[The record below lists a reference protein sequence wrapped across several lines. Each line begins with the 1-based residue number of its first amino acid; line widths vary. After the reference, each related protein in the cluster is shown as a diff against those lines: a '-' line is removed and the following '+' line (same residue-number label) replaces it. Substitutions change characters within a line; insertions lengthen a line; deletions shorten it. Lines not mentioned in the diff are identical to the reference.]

1 MPAKRRQRE
10 PCKECIARNR
20 PCEGLYSEC
29 DYYRRSV
36 PTKAALAAEE
46 ASGTKPHR
54 YFLEQHVKKL
64 EEKLERLTEEASST
78 SNLSVGSRAV
88 SKSPSPAVELPP
100 RPFHPRPA
108 EMTGRWWEPEVLA
121 PAVRDYLVGITLAF
135 ADEDHLYFHYPSF
148 LASLAEPP
156 DSPQAPHRALLEAMY
171 LVACYYTSMA
181 FPNPNSPYS
190 LVRLEN
196 HFLARARKAQTDSL
210 AWCDRLMDYLKG
222 TCLVTGYFIK
232 RGRYLEGYHHQC
244 GASRMALSC
253 GLHQIVSPI
262 FDLSVQPTLPPAL
275 AGQEKTI
282 LLPPPANQ
290 IELADRIMCFWGI
303 YLRDKVASVVT
314 GFPPAL
320 NEDQDGIVAVL
331 PRPAAE
337 YETDDLRPQDIE
349 SIMDV
354 FKATPSG
361 TSARA
366 TAAKGRPDSH
376 FTSHIKGMALYERA
390 RTLINMEQKAPERF
404 NQGDVAVIHGAIKV
418 FLESLPPVR
427 DAIEEGLPFWSSLI
441 SAHTFGLGALLELKD
456 RVTQGEQ
463 VSAAMQISRLIVG
476 MPEQESLKGCCVYG
490 HCWAAG
496 AEALVAHRQRL
507 VAQRASQEE
516 ITEVDGCLARLMAA
530 TKKLSGA
537 YPNFAFQLNHVQRLM
552 EMTSV
557 SE

>member
-1 MPAKRRQRE
+1 MPAKRSKRE
-10 PCKECIARNR
+10 PCKECISRNR
-20 PCEGLYSEC
+20 PCEGLYPEC

-36 PTKAALAAEE
+36 PTRAALAAEE

-64 EEKLERLTEEASST
+64 EEKLERLTEEASSA
-78 SNLSVGSRAV
+78 SNLSVSRTV
-88 SKSPSPAVELPP
+88 SKSPSPAAELPP

-108 EMTGRWWEPEVLA
+108 EMTGRWWDADVLP
-121 PAVRDYLVGITLAF
+121 PAIRDYLVGITLAF

-171 LVACYYTSMA
+171 LVACYYTSVA
-181 FPNPNSPYS
+181 FPNPTSTYS

-262 FDLSVQPTLPPAL
+262 FDPNAQPTLPPAL
-275 AGQEKTI
+275 TGQDKTI

-290 IELADRIMCFWGI
+290 IDLAERIMCFWGI
-303 YLRDKVASVVT
+303 YLRDKVASIVT

-320 NEDQDGIVAVL
+320 NEDQDGIIAVL

-337 YETDDLRPQDIE
+337 YETNDLRHEDIE
-349 SIMDV
+349 TIMDT
-354 FKATPSG
+354 FKATPPS
-361 TSARA
+361 T
-366 TAAKGRPDSH
+366 TAQQAVFNRRPDSH
-376 FTSHIKGMALYERA
+376 FTCHIKGMALYERA
-390 RTLINMEQKAPERF
+390 RAVMNMEQKAPERVD
-404 NQGDVAVIHGAIKV
+404 QRDLATLHGAIKA
-418 FLESLPPVR
+418 FLLGLPPVR
-427 DAIEEGLPFWSSLI
+427 DAIEEGLPFWSSII
-441 SAHTFGLGALLELKD
+441 SAHTFGIGALLELKD
-456 RVTQGEQ
+456 RVTEGEQ
-463 VSAAMQISRLIVG
+463 VDAAKQMSRLIVG
-476 MPEQESLKGCCVYG
+476 MPEQEGLKGCCVYG

-496 AEALVAHRQRL
+496 AEVLVAHRQRL
-507 VAQRASQEE
+507 ITRRASQAEVA
-516 ITEVDGCLARLMAA
+516 EVDGYIARLMEA